1 MVELGVA
8 GVAPLPLRRG
18 RPLPEGALALG
29 GGLTPGAF
37 SPPPGP
43 LGFSAAPIATTRSFT
58 SLSRASLSGSPA
70 SCSRATRIWSFVIRL
85 PSSGIRAIRSL
96 TRSARTGIRANSGK
110 AGAKRKQNQGLG
122 TGAEPGWPHD
132 ALAGMPWRVCLGGH
146 EKGQSPRE
154 GPRLGL
160 LVPIHLASLCP
171 NLRRSTAGQRQTH
184 GDLHPDDGVTMHHLH
199 SFALQPPAASCAS
212 TASGCGP
219 RACGQSRSG
228 CLC

>member
-96 TRSARTGIRANSGK
+96 TRSARTGIGASSGK
-110 AGAKRKQNQGLG
+110 AGAKRQQSQGLG

-154 GPRLGL
+154 RPRLGL
-160 LVPIHLASLCP
+160 QVPIAWRHFAPICVVLQRDSGKRMAISTPMTAYPDLGADADCSGRR
-171 NLRRSTAGQRQTH
+171 LRRTRLGDGMPDQLRSHQST
-184 GDLHPDDGVTMHHLH
+184 
-199 SFALQPPAASCAS
+199 
-212 TASGCGP
+212 
-219 RACGQSRSG
+219 
-228 CLC
+228 

>member
-8 GVAPLPLRRG
+8 GVAPLPLRLG

-43 LGFSAAPIATTRSFT
+43 LGFSASPIATTRSFT

-85 PSSGIRAIRSL
+85 PSSGIRGIRSL
-96 TRSARTGIRANSGK
+96 TRSARTGIGASSGK
-110 AGAKRKQNQGLG
+110 AWAKRQQSQGLG

-132 ALAGMPWRVCLGGH
+132 ALAGLKKVSRRAKDHDWACWCP
-146 EKGQSPRE
+146 SP
-154 GPRLGL
+154 
-160 LVPIHLASLCP
+160 
-171 NLRRSTAGQRQTH
+171 
-184 GDLHPDDGVTMHHLH
+184 GVTLPQSA
-199 SFALQPPAASCAS
+199 SFYSGTAANALRSPP
-212 TASGCGP
+212 
-219 RACGQSRSG
+219 R
-228 CLC
+228 